1 MDHRPEI
8 GRLFIAVPLADSIQ
22 NAIGDWM
29 NEHKKQLPFRKWVHT
44 SDLHITL
51 QFLGDTPIQK
61 VPRLHEELQKA
72 VEGFGSFGLE
82 VRGLGTFGRPAVPS
96 VLWTGVSGQTDRL
109 KDLHKQVVSATT
121 RLGFKPEER
130 AYKPHITLG
139 RSFQG
144 ENFLSLPQ
152 LDSNLSF
159 GEWSPESF
167 VIYRTRMG
175 RNPMYEVIERI
186 ML

>member
-1 MDHRPEI
+1 MDPKPDT
-8 GRLFIAVPLADSIQ
+8 GRLFIAVPLPNSIQ
-22 NAIGDWM
+22 NAIGEWM
-29 NEHKKQLPFRKWVHT
+29 DEHRKQLQFRKWVHPA
-44 SDLHITL
+44 DLHITL
-51 QFLGDTPIQK
+51 QFLGDTLMQN
-61 VPRLHEELQKA
+61 VPQLHAELRKA
-72 VEGFGSFGLE
+72 AEGFGTFQLE

-96 VLWTGVSGQTDRL
+96 VLWTGVSGQTGRL
-109 KDLHKQVVSATT
+109 SDLQEQVERAAA

-130 AYKPHITLG
+130 AYKPHITLA

-144 ENFLSLPQ
+144 EDFLSQ
-152 LDSNLSF
+152 DDRISF
-159 GEWSPESF
+159 GEWSPDSF